1 MKSKILIYHNP
12 RCRKSREAL
21 DYLNNSGIDYN
32 LVLYLSNPLS
42 KITLENLLFKLKINA
57 IDLIRKNELLWK
69 SEFSKKKLTEN
80 EIISIMLE
88 NPKLI
93 ERPIIENENSAVVG
107 RPMPSNNQSI
117 IVNNIKIITLSL
129 AMVSITIIKL
139 VLSPVDPT
147 APTIIPAVAIAI
159 PTPTILIAP
168 F

>member
-1 MKSKILIYHNP
+1 MNSKISIYHNP

-42 KITLENLLFKLKINA
+42 KITLKNLLFKLKINA

-69 SEFSKKKLTEN
+69 SEFSKKNLTEN

-93 ERPIIENENSAVVG
+93 ERPIIENENSAVIG
-107 RPMPSNNQSI
+107 RPI
-117 IVNNIKIITLSL
+117 EKLIDFLKKIT
-129 AMVSITIIKL
+129 
-139 VLSPVDPT
+139 
-147 APTIIPAVAIAI
+147 
-159 PTPTILIAP
+159 
-168 F
+168 

>member
-1 MKSKILIYHNP
+1 MNSKISIYHNP

-32 LVLYLSNPLS
+32 LVLYLSKPLS

-69 SEFSKKKLTEN
+69 SEFSKKNLTEN

-93 ERPIIENENSAVVG
+93 ERPIIENENSAVIG
-107 RPMPSNNQSI
+107 RPI
-117 IVNNIKIITLSL
+117 E
-129 AMVSITIIKL
+129 KL
-139 VLSPVDPT
+139 YDFLKK
-147 APTIIPAVAIAI
+147 
-159 PTPTILIAP
+159 L
-168 F
+168 

>member
-32 LVLYLSNPLS
+32 LVLYLSKPLS

-57 IDLIRKNELLWK
+57 IDLVRKNELLWK
-69 SEFSKKKLTEN
+69 SEFSKKNLTEN

-93 ERPIIENENSAVVG
+93 ERPIIENENSAVIG
-107 RPMPSNNQSI
+107 RPI
-117 IVNNIKIITLSL
+117 E
-129 AMVSITIIKL
+129 KL
-139 VLSPVDPT
+139 YDFLKK
-147 APTIIPAVAIAI
+147 
-159 PTPTILIAP
+159 L
-168 F
+168 

>member
-69 SEFSKKKLTEN
+69 SEFSKKNLTEN

-93 ERPIIENENSAVVG
+93 ERPIIENENSAVIG
-107 RPMPSNNQSI
+107 RPI
-117 IVNNIKIITLSL
+117 E
-129 AMVSITIIKL
+129 KL
-139 VLSPVDPT
+139 YDFLKK
-147 APTIIPAVAIAI
+147 
-159 PTPTILIAP
+159 L
-168 F
+168 

>member
-1 MKSKILIYHNP
+1 MNSKISIYHNP

-69 SEFSKKKLTEN
+69 SEFSKKNLTEN

-93 ERPIIENENSAVVG
+93 ERPIIENENSAVIG
-107 RPMPSNNQSI
+107 RPI
-117 IVNNIKIITLSL
+117 E
-129 AMVSITIIKL
+129 KL
-139 VLSPVDPT
+139 YDFLKK
-147 APTIIPAVAIAI
+147 
-159 PTPTILIAP
+159 L
-168 F
+168 

>member
-57 IDLIRKNELLWK
+57 IDLVRKNELLWK
-69 SEFSKKKLTEN
+69 SEFSKKNLTEN

-93 ERPIIENENSAVVG
+93 ERPIIENENSAVIG
-107 RPMPSNNQSI
+107 RPI
-117 IVNNIKIITLSL
+117 E
-129 AMVSITIIKL
+129 KL
-139 VLSPVDPT
+139 YDFLKK
-147 APTIIPAVAIAI
+147 
-159 PTPTILIAP
+159 L
-168 F
+168 

>member
-1 MKSKILIYHNP
+1 MLEKYIIYHNP

-57 IDLIRKNELLWK
+57 YDLVRKNELLWK
-69 SEFSKKKLTEN
+69 SEFSKKNLTEN

-93 ERPIIENENSAVVG
+93 ERPIIENENSAVIG
-107 RPMPSNNQSI
+107 RPI
-117 IVNNIKIITLSL
+117 EKLIDFLKKIT
-129 AMVSITIIKL
+129 
-139 VLSPVDPT
+139 
-147 APTIIPAVAIAI
+147 
-159 PTPTILIAP
+159 
-168 F
+168 

>member
-1 MKSKILIYHNP
+1 MNSKISIYHNP

-42 KITLENLLFKLKINA
+42 KITLKNLLFKLKINA

-69 SEFSKKKLTEN
+69 SEYSKKKLTEN

-93 ERPIIENENSAVVG
+93 ERPIIENENSAVIG
-107 RPMPSNNQSI
+107 RPI
-117 IVNNIKIITLSL
+117 E
-129 AMVSITIIKL
+129 KL
-139 VLSPVDPT
+139 IDFLKKKY
-147 APTIIPAVAIAI
+147 
-159 PTPTILIAP
+159 LK
-168 F
+168 

>member
-69 SEFSKKKLTEN
+69 SKFSKKNLTEN

-93 ERPIIENENSAVVG
+93 ERPIIENENSAVIG
-107 RPMPSNNQSI
+107 RPI
-117 IVNNIKIITLSL
+117 E
-129 AMVSITIIKL
+129 KL
-139 VLSPVDPT
+139 IDFLKKK
-147 APTIIPAVAIAI
+147 
-159 PTPTILIAP
+159 
-168 F
+168 

>member
-1 MKSKILIYHNP
+1 LKSKILIYHNP

-69 SEFSKKKLTEN
+69 SEFSKKNLTEN

-93 ERPIIENENSAVVG
+93 ERPIIENENSAVIG
-107 RPMPSNNQSI
+107 RPI
-117 IVNNIKIITLSL
+117 E
-129 AMVSITIIKL
+129 KL
-139 VLSPVDPT
+139 YDFLKK
-147 APTIIPAVAIAI
+147 
-159 PTPTILIAP
+159 L
-168 F
+168 

>member
-1 MKSKILIYHNP
+1 MNSKISIYHNP

-57 IDLIRKNELLWK
+57 IDLVRKNELLWK
-69 SEFSKKKLTEN
+69 SEFSKKNLTEN

-93 ERPIIENENSAVVG
+93 ERPIIEIENSAVIG
-107 RPMPSNNQSI
+107 RPI
-117 IVNNIKIITLSL
+117 EELYDFIKK
-129 AMVSITIIKL
+129 IK
-139 VLSPVDPT
+139 P
-147 APTIIPAVAIAI
+147 
-159 PTPTILIAP
+159 
-168 F
+168 